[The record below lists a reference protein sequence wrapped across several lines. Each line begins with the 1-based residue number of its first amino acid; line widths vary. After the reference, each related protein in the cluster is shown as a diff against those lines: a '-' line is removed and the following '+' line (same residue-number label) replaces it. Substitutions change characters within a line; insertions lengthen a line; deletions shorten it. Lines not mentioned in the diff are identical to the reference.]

1 MDKDASVT
9 FRLPAAD
16 RAALERAAKLEDRP
30 ITAMVRRIIAE
41 WLRAQAKRAK
51 P

>member
-1 MDKDASVT
+1 MNNDASVT

-30 ITAMVRRIIAE
+30 ITGLVRRIIAE
-41 WLRAQAKRAK
+41 WLRAQAKRAAR
-51 P
+51 